1 VDAAALLGLAALTSA
16 VAYAWGRWRA
26 GLRAA
31 GLWQATGGML
41 DAVGL
46 TLIFFAL
53 NLGVGG
59 TVVLAIRLG
68 GGFASFY
75 LLDDPAI
82 PILSLLQGLVFQ
94 RWRDGR

>member
-1 VDAAALLGLAALTSA
+1 VDGAVLLGLAALTSA

-31 GLWQATGGML
+31 GLWQAGGGML
-41 DAVGL
+41 DALGL
-46 TLIFFAL
+46 TLVFFAL
-53 NLGVGG
+53 NLGVAGA
-59 TVVLAIRLG
+59 VVLAIRLG

-75 LLDDPAI
+75 QLDDPAI
-82 PILSLLQGLVFQ
+82 PILSLLQALVFQ